1 MNGMS
6 EGPDVS
12 MLIGVTVHIKVVYLG
27 GYGWQPGKSGP
38 SFTSRPKHWQKQ
50 VKFGCPLHVKCQ
62 IAIGHP
68 KGDARFS
75 RPQRAWGMWGGLNE
89 DREYDVCI
97 VMEWKLL

>member
-38 SFTSRPKHWQKQ
+38 SFTSRPFSQTLAEASQ
-50 VKFGCPLHVKCQ
+50 VRLPS
-62 IAIGHP
+62 A
-68 KGDARFS
+68 S
-75 RPQRAWGMWGGLNE
+75 
-89 DREYDVCI
+89 
-97 VMEWKLL
+97 